1 MKKKDANIYC
11 LRDTHFVFEWEEE
24 ILKEWDGRGF
34 FSYKASN
41 ARGVAILFDKNT
53 NFVIKRVKSDTDGNY
68 VALSIQFGFLEFSL
82 IVLYGPNSDF
92 PELFELYKKTSY

>member
-1 MKKKDANIYC
+1 M
-11 LRDTHFVFEWEEE
+11 EEK

-53 NFVIKRVKSDTDGNY
+53 NFVIKRVTSDTDGND
-68 VALSIQFGFLEFSL
+68 VALSIQFGFL
-82 IVLYGPNSDF
+82 
-92 PELFELYKKTSY
+92 